1 MSYYQKIETIAIE
14 LEQFAEKS
22 LREHFEEGSRW
33 SMGKGQIEF
42 KVVYHNV
49 YHQNFGGLMDSVAI
63 LKVNDLAKN
72 TSILLTA
79 LYDSKIEMNSMISIL
94 TEFIELQVRNI
105 NLWE

>member
-1 MSYYQKIETIAIE
+1 MSYYQKIETIASE
-14 LEQFAEKS
+14 LREYAGKC
-22 LREHFEEGSRW
+22 LREHSEEGARW

-42 KVVYHNV
+42 KVIYHNV

-79 LYDSKIEMNSMISIL
+79 LYDSNIEMNSMVNIM
-94 TEFIELQVRNI
+94 TEFIDLQVRNM